1 MPVQGITFAGAFIG
15 LPGAYYADNVSAVA
29 PNTPPTTPPMLVLG
43 YGWGPK
49 PQVPVTYA
57 SPADFQA
64 AVRGGPV
71 STYIPFVANPS
82 PALNGV
88 QLITFIDVSRNT
100 QSNAALL
107 ASGAQTYGTLT
118 STLYGPPS
126 NQTTYQVSSGSTSL
140 SASAR
145 NLTLTDNYA
154 AQQLIGYSL
163 GVPFALAY
171 AGTASASVSWASHP
185 ASGTFT
191 LSSPNP
197 GESAT
202 FFIGSG
208 GYATV
213 STLVEAINGTGF
225 WDAYLVSSTQGQLPS
240 LLLDTSGASLSSGS
254 PLSYGPVFALQNDMA
269 FWVNQFAST
278 IAMMAT
284 GTAASGGAGYLPATG
299 GVTFFSGAT
308 GVPPV
313 NSDYASGLAVG
324 LAAPAWTV
332 FCDSNAEA
340 VQALLAQHVET
351 ASSPPY
357 GMWRRGFTGSSIGDS
372 VSTTITN
379 ATNLNSLQMVYAYP
393 GIYATNTTTGQNQL
407 YGGLYV
413 AAMAAAIA
421 TGNIVAEPLTNKVL
435 NGNGVEGPNAGAQ
448 LSQSQL
454 EALQNAGVMAI
465 WQTAQNNGPPTILS
479 DMTTW
484 QVDDNIENT
493 SSQQVACRYWLA
505 YSVTNILRQYV
516 GTIATPTTETNI
528 LNALKQLLNALIYT
542 GGSSNGVLAAW
553 DSSSLVLNYNGT
565 QQLASVTVKVQL
577 VGQNRYITCYSSV
590 QPLSFSVISSS

>member
-1 MPVQGITFAGAFIG
+1 MPTQGITFAGAFIG

-29 PNTPPTTPPMLVLG
+29 PNTPPVTPPMLVLG

-49 PQVPVTYA
+49 PQVPVTYT

-64 AVRGGPV
+64 AVRGAPV
-71 STYIPFVANPS
+71 STYIPFMANPS

-88 QLITFIDVSRNT
+88 QRITFIDVSRNT
-100 QSNAALL
+100 LSNAALL
-107 ASGAQTYGTLT
+107 ASGSQTYGTL
-118 STLYGPPS
+118 SSVLYGPPS
-126 NQTTYQVSSGSTSL
+126 NQMTYQVSSGTTSL
-140 SASAR
+140 STTAR
-145 NLTLTDNYA
+145 NLTVTDNYA
-154 AQQLIGYSL
+154 GTQFVGTSL
-163 GVPFALAY
+163 GVPFAIAY
-171 AGTASASVSWASHP
+171 AGSASGGVSWASHP
-185 ASGTFT
+185 VSGTFQLT
-191 LSSPNP
+191 SPNP

-213 STLVEAINGTGF
+213 STLVEAINGTAAFAAQLISG
-225 WDAYLVSSTQGQLPS
+225 SEGELPS
-240 LLLDTSGASLSSGS
+240 LLLDTSGSTLASGAALT
-254 PLSYGPVFALQNDMA
+254 YGPVFALQNDMA
-269 FWVNQFAST
+269 FWVNQFANGVAT
-278 IAMMAT
+278 MVT
-284 GTAASGGAGYLPATG
+284 GTVASGGAAYLPAVTG
-299 GVTFFSGAT
+299 PVFFSGAT

-313 NSDYASGLAVG
+313 NADYASGLATA
-324 LAAPAWTV
+324 LSTPAWTV
-332 FCDSNAEA
+332 FCDSNATA
-340 VQALLAQHVET
+340 VQALLAQHVEI

-372 VSTTITN
+372 VATTETN
-379 ATNLNSLQMVYAYP
+379 ATNLDSLQMVYAYP

-435 NGNGVEGPNAGAQ
+435 NGNGVEGANAGAQ
-448 LSQSQL
+448 LTQSQL
-454 EALQNAGVMAI
+454 NALQNAGVMAI
-465 WQTAQNNGPPTILS
+465 WQTAQNNGPPTIVS

-553 DSSSLVLNYNGT
+553 DSSSLVLNYSGT
-565 QQLASVTVKVQL
+565 QQLASISVSVQL

-590 QPLSFSVISSS
+590 QPLSFSIVST